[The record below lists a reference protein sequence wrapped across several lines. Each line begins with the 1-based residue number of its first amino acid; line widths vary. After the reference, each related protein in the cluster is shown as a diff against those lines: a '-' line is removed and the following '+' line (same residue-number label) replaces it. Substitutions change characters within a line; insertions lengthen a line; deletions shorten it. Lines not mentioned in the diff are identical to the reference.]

1 MDHQARFLKIV
12 SEMFT
17 WAGALPHL
25 LNRIGTAMATATI
38 SLNDKAQ
45 LLLASRRIGDL
56 FKEAGVLMEK
66 GNLDELAAV
75 TDQLREQI
83 VKATLILDR
92 LKVPD
97 LD

>member
-1 MDHQARFLKIV
+1 MDDQARFLEIV

-25 LNRIGTAMATATI
+25 LNRIGAGLTMATI

-45 LLLASRRIGDL
+45 LLLASNRIGDL
-56 FKEAGVLMEK
+56 FKKAGEMMDK
-66 GNLDELAAV
+66 GNLDELSAI

-97 LD
+97 PD